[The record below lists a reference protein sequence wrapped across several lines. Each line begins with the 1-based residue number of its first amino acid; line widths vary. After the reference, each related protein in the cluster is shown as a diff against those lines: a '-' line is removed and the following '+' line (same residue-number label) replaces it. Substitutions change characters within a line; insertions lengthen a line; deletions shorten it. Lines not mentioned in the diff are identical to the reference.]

1 MLLGLDFNISKFRS
15 LSDKLQLLEKSIEL
29 GDGDIITTIVLFMKR
44 TLTPEIFHRMILSQ
58 DMRTGKRKYNSAID
72 HYCAYLKQKGDI
84 DTLEEVLS
92 SLDRSDEQAFVKLE
106 QVLHDNKKMKM
117 TKKSMD
123 TFVQK
128 LENCLSERFNTVKT
142 LKADQDILVQQ
153 IQLIKRQFD
162 IDDGDEKLKKFK
174 ATKFNDFEHKPS
186 LMGATVIETVYYCAL
201 FHYISTRKACHPA
214 QVSKFLGIDI
224 NSNEYQFVLLNALV
238 RQNDWKSVN
247 LEFQK
252 SQDPSDL
259 SSAPDLSGLPG
270 NLGNNKFMSA
280 FTKNFS
286 ETAKIAKQKV
296 ESMMN
301 SERSNVNISPIMATM
316 LFRGNNALVNE
327 FCRQIECPVHKKRLA
342 DLFDLSYLLVEIM
355 AEDGQ
360 WQELENIISSLESD
374 DPAHQK
380 MIVLVNDLLKKRN
393 R

>member
-1 MLLGLDFNISKFRS
+1 
-15 LSDKLQLLEKSIEL
+15 
-29 GDGDIITTIVLFMKR
+29 
-44 TLTPEIFHRMILSQ
+44 
-58 DMRTGKRKYNSAID
+58 
-72 HYCAYLKQKGDI
+72 
-84 DTLEEVLS
+84 
-92 SLDRSDEQAFVKLE
+92 
-106 QVLHDNKKMKM
+106 
-117 TKKSMD
+117 
-123 TFVQK
+123 
-128 LENCLSERFNTVKT
+128 
-142 LKADQDILVQQ
+142 
-153 IQLIKRQFD
+153 
-162 IDDGDEKLKKFK
+162 
-174 ATKFNDFEHKPS
+174 
-186 LMGATVIETVYYCAL
+186 
-201 FHYISTRKACHPA
+201 
-214 QVSKFLGIDI
+214 
-224 NSNEYQFVLLNALV
+224 
-238 RQNDWKSVN
+238 
-247 LEFQK
+247 
-252 SQDPSDL
+252 
-259 SSAPDLSGLPG
+259 
-270 NLGNNKFMSA
+270 MSA